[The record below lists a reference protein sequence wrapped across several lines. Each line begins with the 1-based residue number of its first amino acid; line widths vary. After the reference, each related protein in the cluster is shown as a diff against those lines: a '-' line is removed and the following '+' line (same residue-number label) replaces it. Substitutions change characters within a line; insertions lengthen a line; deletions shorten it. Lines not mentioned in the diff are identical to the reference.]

1 MGNHWMFGAVVSVLL
16 LAGCDITY
24 RGCTDPQAV
33 NYDAIAEE
41 DDGTCT
47 YAGSAVF
54 WYNATTAEE
63 LQFYES
69 NELTLYIDNQLIST
83 MPTTNYWL
91 VAPDCASAGA
101 WVWSRDLG
109 TSDSAVATYRIE
121 DNFGDVLWDG
131 VVAINQNGCTAI
143 ALTL

>member
-1 MGNHWMFGAVVSVLL
+1 MFKSVYLL
-16 LAGCDITY
+16 LGMAFFLAGCDITY

-83 MPTTNYWL
+83 VPTTN
-91 VAPDCASAGA
+91 
-101 WVWSRDLG
+101 
-109 TSDSAVATYRIE
+109 
-121 DNFGDVLWDG
+121 
-131 VVAINQNGCTAI
+131 
-143 ALTL
+143 